1 MIETT
6 HSKAFSRGGTVRP
19 KRIDT
24 FGIHPCRI
32 TETHDASAPITP
44 EANRSTAAER
54 LAAVPLRLIRFS
66 AVRDRTGLSRSTVW
80 RLERHGAFPKHRRLS
95 SNAVGWLEH
104 EIDEWIQTRTRVA

>member
-1 MIETT
+1 M
-6 HSKAFSRGGTVRP
+6 RP

-24 FGIHPCRI
+24 LPVHPRRI

-44 EANRSTAAER
+44 ESNRSTATER

-80 RLERHGAFPKHRRLS
+80 RLERHGSFPKHRRMS
-95 SNAVGWLEH
+95 PNAVGWLEH
-104 EIDEWIQTRTRVA
+104 EIDQWIETRTHVV